1 MQLALSLFAVFMPV
15 AAFVIFGATI
25 WGFTWFVFKGNCLQ
39 QAGHVFLGVLLF
51 VCPTLAMILLLKKLV
66 PLFDFI
72 GDVSDYLG
80 SNKRREQITAALAEM
95 VQSLGE
101 LAPAADIVVAGH
113 SLGSVLVAHSALELP
128 KEFVLSRKVVL
139 LTMGSPLRLMS
150 SLFPGVVKT
159 PAELSSAY
167 AETGRVSQ
175 WVNMWRD
182 CDMVGRD
189 LCDVEFN
196 GLSEFSLGAGG
207 HSDYWSDKCLW
218 GKVITLLQTPVPE
231 IPECVRAWRERELTD
246 QERVE
251 GLCLCGKFTAAWS
264 FDLPIGMTAVYLLY
278 TDNFWTKL
286 AGGKESLLVF
296 KGVLEILLVLG
307 IAGIL
312 GTFVYSSWWNKRCA
326 SRKMPQSRLLGFTRL
341 RHGIVEFFYTGLILL
356 PAGICFFAYFA
367 AKLALRIWG

>member
-1 MQLALSLFAVFMPV
+1 
-15 AAFVIFGATI
+15 
-25 WGFTWFVFKGNCLQ
+25 
-39 QAGHVFLGVLLF
+39 
-51 VCPTLAMILLLKKLV
+51 
-66 PLFDFI
+66 
-72 GDVSDYLG
+72 
-80 SNKRREQITAALAEM
+80 M
-95 VQSLGE
+95 VQSLGA

-113 SLGSVLVAHSALELP
+113 CLGSVLAAHSALELP
-128 KEFVLSRKVVL
+128 KEFVSSHKVVL

-182 CDMVGRD
+182 CDVVGRD
-189 LCDVEFN
+189 LCDSGLN

-207 HSDYWSDKCLW
+207 HPDYWSDKRLW
-218 GKVITLLQTPVPE
+218 GKVIAILQTPVTE

-251 GLCLCGKFTAAWS
+251 GLYLCAKFTAAWT

-278 TDNFWTKL
+278 TDKFWSKL
-286 AGGKESLLVF
+286 TGGKESLLIF
-296 KGVLEILLVLG
+296 KDVLEILLVLG

-341 RHGIVEFFYTGLILL
+341 RHGIAEFFYTGLILL

-367 AKLALRIWG
+367 AKLALRVWG